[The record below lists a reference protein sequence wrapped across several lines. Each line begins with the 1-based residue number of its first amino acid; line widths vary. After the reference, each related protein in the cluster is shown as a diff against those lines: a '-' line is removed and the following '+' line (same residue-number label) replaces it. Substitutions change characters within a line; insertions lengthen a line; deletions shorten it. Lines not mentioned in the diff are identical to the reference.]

1 MFPFGRRYSRNFR
14 RVREIIKVFRK
25 YGFLYLFRR
34 AHFPEQLTI
43 PFFRK
48 ETTKRPPEENLRLA
62 FEELG
67 TTFIKLG
74 QILST
79 RLDLLPEEY
88 CQELRKL
95 QEQTSPVS
103 FLEIKEVVEGEL
115 KKPLEEIFEEFD
127 PAPLASASIA
137 QVHRAILK
145 DGNKVAV
152 KVQKPGVEET
162 VISDLEI
169 LFYLASL
176 ADRTTSFAPLTFSEM
191 VTEFQ
196 KSLMREI
203 DFLYEAVNARRFR
216 ENFSDF
222 EGVYVPRVFD
232 EYTTTRVLTM
242 ELIEGFSL
250 SQMAEQGELEVD
262 GPLLARRGAE
272 AVLKMIFE
280 DGFFHADPHP
290 GNIMIREGTGELVF
304 LDFGIV
310 GTVDERTRENMV
322 RMLMAVLRK
331 DAERVVDILEDEFL
345 LSPVS
350 SPLALRVDLHEILER
365 YVTANLKEMNISS
378 LVNDFFYLLRKHNL
392 RFPPHLSSLMRAL
405 MVVEGTGMMLDPHFT
420 VVPYLEKSLERMF
433 AQRLRW
439 EKLSEKAGGY
449 LFDWRQ
455 LVADFPDKTRELLEE
470 LSRGRVRFQMESED
484 LKSLNRRLDRVSSR
498 LSLSVILGSLLIG
511 SSLIYISSPRSGA
524 LGIVG
529 IIGFGIAAV
538 LGIFLVIEMLRSR

>member
-1 MFPFGRRYSRNFR
+1 MIPFGRRHIRNFR
-14 RVREIIKVFRK
+14 RVREIIRVFRK

-34 AHFPEQLTI
+34 SQFPEQLTL
-43 PFFRK
+43 PLFQK
-48 ETTKRPPEENLRLA
+48 ETTKRTPQENLRLA

-79 RLDLLPEEY
+79 RPDLLPEEY

-95 QEQTSPVS
+95 QDQTSPVS
-103 FLEIKEVVEGEL
+103 FLEIREVVEQEL
-115 KKPLEEIFEEFD
+115 KKPIEEIFAEFD

-137 QVHRAILK
+137 QVHRAVLK
-145 DGNKVAV
+145 DGNKAAV
-152 KVQKPGVEET
+152 KVQKPGVEEK

-169 LFYLASL
+169 LFYLANL
-176 ADRTTSFAPLTFSEM
+176 ADRLTSFAPLTFSEM

-222 EGVYVPRVFD
+222 EGVYIPRVFD
-232 EYTTTRVLTM
+232 EYTTTRVLTL
-242 ELIEGFSL
+242 ELIEGFNL
-250 SQMAEQGELEVD
+250 SQMAEKGQLQID
-262 GPLLARRGAE
+262 GPFLARRGAE

-290 GNIMIREGTGELVF
+290 GNIMVREETGELVF

-310 GTVDERTRENMV
+310 GTVDERTRENME
-322 RMLMAVLRK
+322 RMLLAVLRK
-331 DAERVVDILEDEFL
+331 DTKRVVDILEDEFL
-345 LSPVS
+345 LSPVE
-350 SPLALRVDLHEILER
+350 SPLTLRVDLHEILER

-378 LVNDFFYLLRKHNL
+378 LVNDFFYLLRKHSL

-420 VVPYLEKSLERMF
+420 VVPYLEKALERTF

-439 EKLSEKAGGY
+439 ERLSEKVTDY
-449 LFDWRQ
+449 LFDWQ
-455 LVADFPDKTRELLEE
+455 KLLANFPDKAQELSEE
-470 LSRGRVRFQMESED
+470 VSRGRIRFQMESED
-484 LKSLNRRLDRVSSR
+484 LKNLNRRLDRVSNR

-511 SSLIYISSPRSGA
+511 SSLIYISSPRPGA
-524 LGIVG
+524 MGILGIL
-529 IIGFGIAAV
+529 GFGIAAL

>member
-1 MFPFGRRYSRNFR
+1 MIPFGRRHIRNFR
-14 RVREIIKVFRK
+14 RVREIIRVFRK

-34 AHFPEQLTI
+34 SQFPEQLTL
-43 PFFRK
+43 PLFQK
-48 ETTKRPPEENLRLA
+48 ETTKRTPQENLRLA

-79 RLDLLPEEY
+79 RPDLLPEEY

-95 QEQTSPVS
+95 QDQTSPVS
-103 FLEIKEVVEGEL
+103 FLEIREVVEQEF
-115 KKPLEEIFEEFD
+115 KKPVGEIFAEFD
-127 PAPLASASIA
+127 SVPLASASIA
-137 QVHRAILK
+137 QVHRAVLK

-152 KVQKPGVEET
+152 KVQKPGVEEK

-169 LFYLASL
+169 LFYLANL
-176 ADRTTSFAPLTFSEM
+176 ADRLTSFAPLTFSEM

-222 EGVYVPRVFD
+222 EGVYIPRVFD
-232 EYTTTRVLTM
+232 EYTTTRVLTL
-242 ELIEGFSL
+242 ELIEGFNL
-250 SQMAEQGELEVD
+250 SQMAEKGQLQID
-262 GPLLARRGAE
+262 GPFLARRGAE

-290 GNIMIREGTGELVF
+290 GNIMIREETGELVF

-310 GTVDERTRENMV
+310 GTVDERTRENME
-322 RMLMAVLRK
+322 RMLLAVLRK
-331 DAERVVDILEDEFL
+331 DTERVVDILEDEFL
-345 LSPVS
+345 LSPVE
-350 SPLALRVDLHEILER
+350 SPLTLRVDLHEILER

-378 LVNDFFYLLRKHNL
+378 LVNDFFYLLRKHSL

-420 VVPYLEKSLERMF
+420 VVPYLEKALERTF

-439 EKLSEKAGGY
+439 ERLSEKVTDY
-449 LFDWRQ
+449 LFDWQ
-455 LVADFPDKTRELLEE
+455 KLLANFPDKAQELLEE
-470 LSRGRVRFQMESED
+470 ASRGRIRFQMESED
-484 LKSLNRRLDRVSSR
+484 LRNLNRRLDRVSNR

-511 SSLIYISSPRSGA
+511 SSLIYISSPRPGA
-524 LGIVG
+524 MGILGIL
-529 IIGFGIAAV
+529 GFGIAAL

>member
-1 MFPFGRRYSRNFR
+1 MIPFGRRHIRNFR
-14 RVREIIKVFRK
+14 RVREIIRVFRK

-34 AHFPEQLTI
+34 SQFPEQLTL
-43 PFFRK
+43 PLFQK
-48 ETTKRPPEENLRLA
+48 ETTKRTPQENLRLA

-79 RLDLLPEEY
+79 RPDLLPEEY

-95 QEQTSPVS
+95 QDQTSPVS
-103 FLEIKEVVEGEL
+103 FLEIREVVEQEL
-115 KKPLEEIFEEFD
+115 KKPIEEIFAEFD

-137 QVHRAILK
+137 QVHRAVLK
-145 DGNKVAV
+145 DGNKAAV
-152 KVQKPGVEET
+152 KVQKPGVEEK

-169 LFYLASL
+169 LFYLANL
-176 ADRTTSFAPLTFSEM
+176 ADRLTSFAPLTFSEM

-222 EGVYVPRVFD
+222 EGVYIPRVFD
-232 EYTTTRVLTM
+232 EYTTTRVLTL
-242 ELIEGFSL
+242 ELIEGFNL
-250 SQMAEQGELEVD
+250 SQMAEKGQLQID
-262 GPLLARRGAE
+262 GPFLARRGAE

-290 GNIMIREGTGELVF
+290 GNIMIREETGELVF

-310 GTVDERTRENMV
+310 GTVDERTRENME
-322 RMLMAVLRK
+322 RMLLAVLRK
-331 DAERVVDILEDEFL
+331 DTERVVDILEDEFL
-345 LSPVS
+345 LSPVE
-350 SPLALRVDLHEILER
+350 SPLTLRVDLHEILER

-378 LVNDFFYLLRKHNL
+378 LVNDFFYLLRKHSL

-420 VVPYLEKSLERMF
+420 VVPYLEKALERTF

-439 EKLSEKAGGY
+439 ERLSEKVTDY
-449 LFDWRQ
+449 LFDWQ
-455 LVADFPDKTRELLEE
+455 KLLANFPDKAQELLEE
-470 LSRGRVRFQMESED
+470 ASRGRIRFQMESED
-484 LKSLNRRLDRVSSR
+484 LKNLNRRLDRVSNR

-511 SSLIYISSPRSGA
+511 SSLIYISSPRPGA
-524 LGIVG
+524 MGILGIL
-529 IIGFGIAAV
+529 GFGIAAL

>member
-1 MFPFGRRYSRNFR
+1 MIPFGRRHIRNFR
-14 RVREIIKVFRK
+14 RVREIIRVFRK

-34 AHFPEQLTI
+34 SQFPEQLTL
-43 PFFRK
+43 PLFQK
-48 ETTKRPPEENLRLA
+48 EIAKRTPQENLRLA

-79 RLDLLPEEY
+79 RPDLLPEEY

-95 QEQTSPVS
+95 QDQTSPVS
-103 FLEIKEVVEGEL
+103 FLEIREVVEQEL
-115 KKPLEEIFEEFD
+115 KKPIEEIFAEFD

-137 QVHRAILK
+137 QVHRAVLK

-152 KVQKPGVEET
+152 KVQKPGVEEK

-169 LFYLASL
+169 LFYLANL
-176 ADRTTSFAPLTFSEM
+176 ADRLTSFAPLTFSEM

-222 EGVYVPRVFD
+222 EGVYIPRVFD
-232 EYTTTRVLTM
+232 EYTTTRVLTL
-242 ELIEGFSL
+242 ELIEGFNL
-250 SQMAEQGELEVD
+250 SQMAEKGQLQID
-262 GPLLARRGAE
+262 GPFLARRGAE

-290 GNIMIREGTGELVF
+290 GNIMIREETGELVF

-310 GTVDERTRENMV
+310 GTVDERTRENME
-322 RMLMAVLRK
+322 RMLLAVLRK
-331 DAERVVDILEDEFL
+331 DTERVVDILEDEFL
-345 LSPVS
+345 LSPVE
-350 SPLALRVDLHEILER
+350 SPLTLRVDLHEILER

-378 LVNDFFYLLRKHNL
+378 LVNDFFYLLRKHSL

-420 VVPYLEKSLERMF
+420 VVPYLEKALERTF

-439 EKLSEKAGGY
+439 ERLSEKVTDY
-449 LFDWRQ
+449 LFDWQ
-455 LVADFPDKTRELLEE
+455 KLLANFPDKAQELLEE
-470 LSRGRVRFQMESED
+470 ASRGRIRFQMESED
-484 LKSLNRRLDRVSSR
+484 LKNLNRRLDRVSNR

-511 SSLIYISSPRSGA
+511 SSLIYISSPRPGA
-524 LGIVG
+524 MGILGIL
-529 IIGFGIAAV
+529 GFGIAAL

>member
-1 MFPFGRRYSRNFR
+1 M
-14 RVREIIKVFRK
+14 
-25 YGFLYLFRR
+25 
-34 AHFPEQLTI
+34 
-43 PFFRK
+43 
-48 ETTKRPPEENLRLA
+48 
-62 FEELG
+62 
-67 TTFIKLG
+67 
-74 QILST
+74 
-79 RLDLLPEEY
+79 
-88 CQELRKL
+88 
-95 QEQTSPVS
+95 
-103 FLEIKEVVEGEL
+103 
-115 KKPLEEIFEEFD
+115 
-127 PAPLASASIA
+127 PLASASIA

-152 KVQKPGVEET
+152 KVQKPGVEEK

-169 LFYLASL
+169 LFYLANL

-222 EGVYVPRVFD
+222 EGVYIPRVFD
-232 EYTTTRVLTM
+232 EYTTTRVLTL
-242 ELIEGFSL
+242 ELIEGLNL
-250 SQMAEQGELEVD
+250 SQMAEKGELEID

-290 GNIMIREGTGELVF
+290 GNIMIREETGELVF

-322 RMLMAVLRK
+322 RMLLAILRK
-331 DAERVVDILEDEFL
+331 DIERVVDILESEFL
-345 LSPVS
+345 LSPVE

-420 VVPYLEKSLERMF
+420 VVPYLEKSLERVF

-439 EKLSEKAGGY
+439 ERLSYKVSDY
-449 LFDWRQ
+449 LFDWRKL
-455 LVADFPDKTRELLEE
+455 LVDFPDKAQGLLEDA
-470 LSRGRVRFQMESED
+470 SRGRVRFQLESED
-484 LKSLNRRLDRVSSR
+484 LRSLNRRLDRVSNR

-511 SSLIYISSPRSGA
+511 SSLIYISSPRPGA
-524 LGIVG
+524 MGILGIL
-529 IIGFGIAAV
+529 GFGIAAV

>member
-1 MFPFGRRYSRNFR
+1 MIPFGRRHIRNFR
-14 RVREIIKVFRK
+14 RVREIIRVFRK

-34 AHFPEQLTI
+34 SQFPEQLTL
-43 PFFRK
+43 PLFQK
-48 ETTKRPPEENLRLA
+48 ETTKRTPQENLRLA

-79 RLDLLPEEY
+79 RPDLLPEEY

-95 QEQTSPVS
+95 QDQTSPVS
-103 FLEIKEVVEGEL
+103 FLEIREVVEQEL
-115 KKPLEEIFEEFD
+115 KKPIEEIFAEFD

-137 QVHRAILK
+137 QVHRAVLK
-145 DGNKVAV
+145 DGNKAAV
-152 KVQKPGVEET
+152 KVQKPGVEEK

-169 LFYLASL
+169 LFYLANL
-176 ADRTTSFAPLTFSEM
+176 ADRLTSFAPLTFSEM

-222 EGVYVPRVFD
+222 EGVYIPRVFD
-232 EYTTTRVLTM
+232 EYTTTRVLTL
-242 ELIEGFSL
+242 ELIEGFNL
-250 SQMAEQGELEVD
+250 SQMAEKGQLQID
-262 GPLLARRGAE
+262 GPFLARRGAE

-290 GNIMIREGTGELVF
+290 GNIMVREETGELVF

-310 GTVDERTRENMV
+310 GTVDERTRENME
-322 RMLMAVLRK
+322 RMLLAVLRK
-331 DAERVVDILEDEFL
+331 DTERVVDILEDEFL
-345 LSPVS
+345 LSPVE
-350 SPLALRVDLHEILER
+350 SPLTLRVDLHEILER

-378 LVNDFFYLLRKHNL
+378 LVNDFFYLLRKHSL

-420 VVPYLEKSLERMF
+420 VVPYLEKALERTF

-439 EKLSEKAGGY
+439 ERLSEKVTDY
-449 LFDWRQ
+449 LFDWQ
-455 LVADFPDKTRELLEE
+455 KLLANFPDKAQELLEE
-470 LSRGRVRFQMESED
+470 ASRGRIRFQMESED
-484 LKSLNRRLDRVSSR
+484 LKNLNRRLDRVSNR

-511 SSLIYISSPRSGA
+511 SSLIYISSPRPGA
-524 LGIVG
+524 MGILGIL
-529 IIGFGIAAV
+529 GFGIAAL

>member
-1 MFPFGRRYSRNFR
+1 MIPFNRRYTRNFR

-34 AHFPEQLTI
+34 SHFPEQLTL
-43 PFFRK
+43 PFFQK
-48 ETTKRPPEENLRLA
+48 ETAKRTPQENLRLA

-88 CQELRKL
+88 CRELRKL
-95 QEQTSPVS
+95 QDQTSPVS
-103 FLEIKEVVEGEL
+103 FVEIKEVVEREL
-115 KKPLEEIFEEFD
+115 KKPLGEIFVEFD
-127 PAPLASASIA
+127 SVPLASASIA
-137 QVHRAILK
+137 QVHRAVLK

-152 KVQKPGVEET
+152 KVQKPGVEEK

-169 LFYLASL
+169 LFYLANL
-176 ADRTTSFAPLTFSEM
+176 ADRVTSFAPLTFSEM

-222 EGVYVPRVFD
+222 EGVYIPQVFD
-232 EYTTTRVLTM
+232 EYTTTRVLTL
-242 ELIEGFSL
+242 ELIEGFNL
-250 SQMAEQGELEVD
+250 SQMADRGQLKVD
-262 GPLLARRGAE
+262 GPFLARRGAE

-290 GNIMIREGTGELVF
+290 GNIMIREGSGELVF

-310 GTVDERTRENMV
+310 GTVDERTRENMIG
-322 RMLMAVLRK
+322 MLLAVLRK
-331 DAERVVDILEDEFL
+331 DTERVVDILEEEFL
-345 LSPVS
+345 LSPVK

-378 LVNDFFYLLRKHNL
+378 LINDFFYLLRKHDL

-420 VVPYLEKSLERMF
+420 VVPYLEKSLERAF
-433 AQRLRW
+433 AQRFQW
-439 EKLSEKAGGY
+439 ERLSGKFSGY
-449 LFDWRQ
+449 LSDWQ
-455 LVADFPDKTRELLEE
+455 KLLVDFPDKTQELLEQA
-470 LSRGRVRFQMESED
+470 SKGRIRFQMESED
-484 LKSLNRRLDRVSSR
+484 LRSLNRRLDRVSNR

-511 SSLIYISSPRSGA
+511 SSLIYISSPRTGA
-524 LGIVG
+524 MGILGIL
-529 IIGFGIAAV
+529 GFGIAAL

>member
-1 MFPFGRRYSRNFR
+1 MIPFGRRHIRNFR
-14 RVREIIKVFRK
+14 RVREIIRVFRK

-34 AHFPEQLTI
+34 SHFPEQLTL
-43 PFFRK
+43 PLFQK
-48 ETTKRPPEENLRLA
+48 EIAKRTPQENLRLA

-79 RLDLLPEEY
+79 RPDLLPEEY

-95 QEQTSPVS
+95 QDQTSPVS
-103 FLEIKEVVEGEL
+103 FLEIREVVEQEF
-115 KKPLEEIFEEFD
+115 KKPVGEIFAEFD
-127 PAPLASASIA
+127 SVPLASASIA
-137 QVHRAILK
+137 QVHRAVLK
-145 DGNKVAV
+145 DGKKVAV
-152 KVQKPGVEET
+152 KVQKPGVEEK

-169 LFYLASL
+169 LFYLANL
-176 ADRTTSFAPLTFSEM
+176 ADRLTSFAPLTFSEM

-222 EGVYVPRVFD
+222 EGVYIPRVFD
-232 EYTTTRVLTM
+232 EYTTTRVLTL
-242 ELIEGFSL
+242 ELIEGFNL
-250 SQMAEQGELEVD
+250 SQMAEKGQLQID
-262 GPLLARRGAE
+262 GPFLARRGAE

-290 GNIMIREGTGELVF
+290 GNIMIREETGELVF

-310 GTVDERTRENMV
+310 GTVDERTRENME
-322 RMLMAVLRK
+322 RMLLAVLRK
-331 DAERVVDILEDEFL
+331 DTERVVDILEDEFL
-345 LSPVS
+345 LSPVE
-350 SPLALRVDLHEILER
+350 SPLTLRVDLHEILER

-378 LVNDFFYLLRKHNL
+378 LVNDFFYLLRKHSL

-420 VVPYLEKSLERMF
+420 VVPYLEKALERTF

-439 EKLSEKAGGY
+439 ERLSEKVTDY
-449 LFDWRQ
+449 LFDWQ
-455 LVADFPDKTRELLEE
+455 KLLANFPDKAQELLEE
-470 LSRGRVRFQMESED
+470 ASRGRIRFQMESED
-484 LKSLNRRLDRVSSR
+484 LKNLNRRLDRVSNR

-511 SSLIYISSPRSGA
+511 SSLIYISSPRPGA
-524 LGIVG
+524 MGILGIL
-529 IIGFGIAAV
+529 GFGIAAL